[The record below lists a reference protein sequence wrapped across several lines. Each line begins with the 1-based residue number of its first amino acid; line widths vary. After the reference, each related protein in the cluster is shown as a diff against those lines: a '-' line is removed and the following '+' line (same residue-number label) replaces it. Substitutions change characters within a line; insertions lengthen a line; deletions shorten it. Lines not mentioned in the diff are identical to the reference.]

1 MQRTMPNSQLRLRQS
16 CRSPYHACAFR
27 TSLICVI
34 VTVALVSTACGEL
47 EPIVEPE
54 IVDLQLTLDTLK
66 TQVRDAQRNLTEVR
80 TELESRRQELADA
93 QVARAQLEGR
103 VREAERR
110 VTEARHVI
118 ELQREE
124 LLVARTER
132 ERVFRSSSQLQSQMR
147 QLQKKAPKFVTPSDV
162 DQGGTVAP
170 NAALPASTQQAL
182 GVPRSAT
189 PVNAQGARMSAMNAT
204 LWQDPYTGEFAGD
217 QLNQKTPVRHIF
229 VKHGDT
235 LWSLSRKYRIGLNRL
250 RSINHLTDNQI
261 EVGQIL
267 VLSEYR
273 TTTVPSAETNR

>member
-1 MQRTMPNSQLRLRQS
+1 MQRNIPNSQLHEQ
-16 CRSPYHACAFR
+16 R
-27 TSLICVI
+27 TSRSLHHMWTVRACVCCVI
-34 VTVALVSTACGEL
+34 GMVALVSTACGEL

-54 IVDLQLTLDTLK
+54 IVDLQLAMDTLK
-66 TQVRDAQRNLTEVR
+66 TQVRDAQRNLSEVR

-147 QLQKKAPKFVTPSDV
+147 QLQKKAPKFVTPSDL
-162 DQGGTVAP
+162 DQSGTVAP
-170 NAALPASTQQAL
+170 NSALPASTQQAV
-182 GVPRSAT
+182 GVPRSAM

-217 QLNQKTPVRHIF
+217 QLTQKTPVRHIF
-229 VKHGDT
+229 VKQGDT